1 MTPPLLQIEQVDAGY
16 GQTDVLKGVSL
27 TVQPGEIVA
36 LLGANGAGKT
46 TTLLTISGLVPVRS
60 GTVRFQERSITGC
73 SPDRVVG
80 FGISHVPEGRRILP
94 RMTVLENLELGA
106 YLRQDWDAVRQDLAQ
121 MLELFPILG
130 RRSRQ
135 LAGNLSGGEQ
145 QMLAIARGLM
155 ARPKLLLLDEPSLGL
170 APKMVTA
177 IFDTLAR
184 INRGGVTLL
193 LVEQNAYLTLRIAHR
208 AYVLETVGLSDRADE
223 ASSALPFGL
232 QRRLEIARA
241 LATDPALLLLDEPAA
256 GLNPVEKQQLMKLIE
271 QLNRQGLTVLLIEH
285 DMQVVM
291 PISRRVV
298 VLDYGRV
305 IAEGP
310 PETIQQDERVIE
322 AYLGVPK

>member
-1 MTPPLLQIEQVDAGY
+1 MTLPLLQIEQVDAGY

-27 TVQPGEIVA
+27 TVQAGEIVA

-46 TTLLTISGLVPVRS
+46 TTLLTISGLVPVRN

-80 FGISHVPEGRRILP
+80 LGISHVPEGRRILP

-106 YLRQDWDAVRQDLAQ
+106 YLRTDWDAIRQDITQ
-121 MLELFPILG
+121 MLGLFPILG

-208 AYVLETVGLSDRADE
+208 AYVLETGRIVLTDTAE
-223 ASSALPFGL
+223 
-232 QRRLEIARA
+232 RLAR
-241 LATDPALLLLDEPAA
+241 
-256 GLNPVEKQQLMKLIE
+256 NPQIK
-271 QLNRQGLTVLLIEH
+271 
-285 DMQVVM
+285 
-291 PISRRVV
+291 
-298 VLDYGRV
+298 
-305 IAEGP
+305 A
-310 PETIQQDERVIE
+310 
-322 AYLGVPK
+322 AYLGG

>member
-1 MTPPLLQIEQVDAGY
+1 MTLPLLQIEQVDAGY

-27 TVQPGEIVA
+27 TVQAGEIVA

-46 TTLLTISGLVPVRS
+46 TTLLTISGLVPVRN

-80 FGISHVPEGRRILP
+80 LGISHVPEGRRILP

-106 YLRQDWDAVRQDLAQ
+106 YLRKDWEAVKQDLAQ

-208 AYVLETVGLSDRADE
+208 AYVLETGRIVLTDTAE
-223 ASSALPFGL
+223 
-232 QRRLEIARA
+232 RLAR
-241 LATDPALLLLDEPAA
+241 
-256 GLNPVEKQQLMKLIE
+256 NPQIK
-271 QLNRQGLTVLLIEH
+271 T
-285 DMQVVM
+285 
-291 PISRRVV
+291 
-298 VLDYGRV
+298 
-305 IAEGP
+305 
-310 PETIQQDERVIE
+310 
-322 AYLGVPK
+322 AYLGG